1 LFGFELLLLSASFS
15 TISSI
20 LFYLSIKRLNL
31 AEFAEIFL
39 YASLSLCFGAMLLL
53 LHYLL
58 TDNFSIY
65 YVYAYSQME
74 MSVEY
79 KIVALWAGKEGSLL
93 LWAFASLLVASIFT
107 NYGKKDERK
116 AKALAILAAICFFL
130 LLMILFSNPFEVLA
144 FKYSNGLGM
153 NPLLRTPEMIIHPP
167 LVFFGYA
174 LVACIFAAH
183 LAGIEHVNLARLAWG
198 FTTAGIVLGGW
209 WAYRTLGWGG
219 FWGWDPVE
227 NASLLPWLSLTAYM
241 HTRKGKELFAYLSMV
256 FVAFT
261 AFVTRSGI
269 LSSVHSFGEDPLGW
283 AYLFLILVCAVPLMR
298 RWEIEDRCYAS
309 LLFGA
314 MIVVVLLGTVANLFR
329 NVDRSY
335 YLITFTPIF
344 FATAMIALYKLR
356 NSNRKL
362 IHLGVILLFIGA
374 TSVWF
379 FEHKHTVILDPEG
392 EAEGIEFYLQNVNTH
407 LMPEKTIVKA
417 KILSSLGVIEPEVHV
432 YPQSTVSKVFIIS
445 SPLMD
450 HYFAMKSAGSNFVE
464 IEFYRVPLIALVW
477 LGSSFLILGLFSQK
491 IRLRITK

>member
-1 LFGFELLLLSASFS
+1 MFGFELLLFSALFS
-15 TISSI
+15 ALSSI
-20 LFYLSIKRLNL
+20 LFALATRKLNL
-31 AEFAEIFL
+31 AEFAEVFL
-39 YASLSLCFGAMLLL
+39 YASFSLSFAAMLLL

-65 YVYAYSQME
+65 YVYAYSQRE

-79 KIVALWAGKEGSLL
+79 KIGALWAGKEGSLL

-107 NYGKKDERK
+107 NYGKKDVRK
-116 AKALAILAAICFFL
+116 AKALAVLTAICFFL
-130 LLMILFSNPFEVLA
+130 LLMLLFSNPFEVLA

-174 LVACIFAAH
+174 LVACMFASH
-183 LAGIEHVNLARLAWG
+183 LTGIEDRNLARLSWALM
-198 FTTAGIVLGGW
+198 TAGIVLGGW

-227 NASLLPWLSLTAYM
+227 NSSLLPWLSLTAYL
-241 HTRKGKELFAYLSMV
+241 HARKGKEFFAYLSMV

-261 AFVTRSGI
+261 AFITRSGI
-269 LSSVHSFGEDPLGW
+269 LSSVHSFGEDPMGL
-283 AYLFLILVCAVPLMR
+283 AYLFLVLACDVPLVR
-298 RWEIEDRCYAS
+298 KWEVEDRCYTS

-344 FATAMIALYKLR
+344 FATAMIALYRLR

-362 IHLGVILLFIGA
+362 IHIGVILLFVGA

-379 FEHKHTVILDPEG
+379 FEQKDTVILNPDG
-392 EAEGIEFYLQNVNTH
+392 KADGIEFYLQNVSTRWT
-407 LMPEKTIVKA
+407 PEKTIVRA
-417 KILSSLGVIEPEVHV
+417 KILSSLGLIEPEIHV
-432 YPQSTVSKVFIIS
+432 YPQSTVSKVYIIGN
-445 SPLMD
+445 PFLD
-450 HYFAMKSAGSNFVE
+450 YYFAMKSAGSNSVE
-464 IEFYRVPLIALVW
+464 LEFYRVPLISLVW
-477 LGSSFLILGLFSQK
+477 LGSALLILGLASQK
-491 IRLRITK
+491 LGLRPRK